1 MRLYVLGVKWQSNK
15 IIEVRSFKNRKS
27 YLYFQAF
34 QQRAETL
41 KRVKELEQKG
51 FIVELVRECDIM
63 HKIKTDTEMKQFFQ
77 GS

>member
-1 MRLYVLGVKWQSNK
+1 MKLYVLGVKWQNIK
-15 IIEVRSFKNRKS
+15 IVDVRSFRIRKP

-51 FIVELVRECDIM
+51 FTVELVRECDIM
-63 HKIKTDTEMKQFFQ
+63 QKLKTDIEMKQFFQ

>member
-1 MRLYVLGVKWQSNK
+1 MRLYVLGVKWQNNK
-15 IIEVRSFKNRKS
+15 IVEVRFFKVRKP

-63 HKIKTDTEMKQFFQ
+63 HKLKTDTEMKQFFQ

>member
-1 MRLYVLGVKWQSNK
+1 MRFYVLDVKWQSNK
-15 IIEVRSFKNRKS
+15 IVEARYFRIRKP

-41 KRVKELEQKG
+41 KRIKELEQKG
-51 FIVELVRECDIM
+51 FTVELVRECDIM
-63 HKIKTDTEMKQFFQ
+63 HKLKTDIEMKQFFQ